1 MKAVVWFM
9 LYLLKINAEALNLR
23 SLFGLHSLEGLA
35 FSILLRE
42 QLVSIYFASGE
53 MCVSLEA

>member
-9 LYLLKINAEALNLR
+9 LYLLKINAEALSLH
-23 SLFGLHSLEGLA
+23 SLFGLHNLEGLD

-42 QLVSIYFASGE
+42 QLVSVYFASGE
-53 MCVSLEA
+53 MCASLEA